1 MATDAVIAIVGSR
14 RITSGVAKALDDL
27 RIRPRAVVSG
37 GAVGVDTQAAEW
49 ARSRDIPVVEYLPD
63 YKSHG
68 RHAPH
73 VRNRQIVDACDVLVT
88 IWPGDDDAPWPAN
101 AEAMRARARRRGVPV
116 IGLRI
121 GPEGAA

>member
-1 MATDAVIAIVGSR
+1 MGTEGVVAIVGSR
-14 RITSGVAKALDDL
+14 RITHGVANLLDALQ
-27 RIRPRAVVSG
+27 ITPRAVVSG
-37 GAVGVDTQAAEW
+37 GAVGVDAQAAAW
-49 ARSRDIPVVEYLPD
+49 ARARGIPVIEYLPD

-73 VRNRQIVDACDVLVT
+73 VRNRQIVDACDALVT

-116 IGLRI
+116 IGVRTD
-121 GPEGAA
+121 EVQMA